1 MTGFEG
7 GREKLSHVTV
17 VLLALEACKTLEAYK
32 SFQAH
37 KALQAKD
44 KRKTSEGQDHRNMS
58 QLFGGGA
65 EKLSHVTVVLVRQAK
80 DKLKTS

>member
-1 MTGFEG
+1 MTAFG
-7 GREKLSHVTV
+7 GTENLSHVAV
-17 VLLALEACKTLEAYK
+17 VLSDLEACKTLEAYK

-58 QLFGGGA
+58 QLFGGA
-65 EKLSHVTVVLVRQAK
+65 EKLPHVTVVLL
-80 DKLKTS
+80 DKLKTC